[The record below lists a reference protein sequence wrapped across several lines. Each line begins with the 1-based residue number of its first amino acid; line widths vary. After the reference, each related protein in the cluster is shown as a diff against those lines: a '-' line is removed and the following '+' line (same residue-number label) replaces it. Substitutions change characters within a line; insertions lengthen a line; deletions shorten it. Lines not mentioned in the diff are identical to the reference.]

1 MFFGGFSVFKYDC
14 FWPSLCENDAIKI
27 VLSGTQKWGGRLRAA
42 RFCAAPLN
50 CDFSSFF
57 ALFLCA
63 VLIFIHAGAI
73 IILYRNWIYQLILS
87 FHYIT
92 EIMCCAGCRIHVVD
106 TQHRVGHI
114 ISVLWSKDL
123 GQAKITAAPFCFCGV

>member
-1 MFFGGFSVFKYDC
+1 MFFGGFLFSSTIAFGLVCVKMMQLKSFYGGH
-14 FWPSLCENDAIKI
+14 KI
-27 VLSGTQKWGGRLRAA
+27 GGRL
-42 RFCAAPLN
+42 CAAPLN
-50 CDFSSFF
+50 FDFSLFF

-92 EIMCCAGCRIHVVD
+92 EIMCCAGCRIHVVE